1 MPQPPTELG
10 CTAVVIGGGRIGT
23 ALVQQSQAHGLNVP
37 LVRREDG
44 WQALDEPPGPPIAVC
59 VRNDD
64 LSAVLQRVPAH
75 RRADLVFLQNGMLRP
90 WLSDH
95 GLEKASRGLLFFAV
109 AQRGGPAIP
118 GGVSP
123 MAGARAQAMASWFR
137 QIDLPAAAV
146 SPEEFAAVEV
156 EKLLWNSAFGLLCE
170 VYRCDV
176 GTVVHQHRQQ
186 LWDLAAEM
194 LQLAGPACGA
204 DLALEPLVERLCAYS
219 LAIAD
224 YRGAVKEWPWRNGWF
239 VQEAAR
245 RGLRSPVHEE
255 LTKRL
260 RRPTVN

>member
-23 ALVQQSQAHGLNVP
+23 ALVDQSRLRGLQVP
-37 LVRREDG
+37 LVGRLDG
-44 WQALDEPPGPPIAVC
+44 WQVLDEPAGVPIAVC

-64 LSAVLQRVPAH
+64 LSAVLERVPPH

-95 GLEKASRGLLFFAV
+95 DLAKASRGLLFFAV
-109 AQRGGPAIP
+109 AQRGAPAIP

-123 MAGARAQAMASWFR
+123 MVGPHALAMANWL
-137 QIDLPAAAV
+137 QQLDLPAAAV
-146 SPEEFAAVEV
+146 TPEEFAAVEV

-170 VYRCDV
+170 VHSCNV
-176 GTVVHQHRQQ
+176 GTVVQQ
-186 LWDLAAEM
+186 YRPQLHDLAAEM
-194 LQLAGPACGA
+194 LNLAGPACGA
-204 DLALEPLVERLCAYS
+204 DLALEPLVDRLCAYS

-224 YRGAVKEWPWRNGWF
+224 YRGAVKEWQWRNGWF

-260 RRPTVN
+260 SRPTVS